1 MRDDPGGCFSFMF
14 AFVFLVVLVLSC
26 IQLMIMF
33 GAPEWLGGLLGQN

>member
-14 AFVFLVVLVLSC
+14 AFIFLVVLVLCS

-33 GAPEWLGGLLGQN
+33 GAPEWLGGFLGQN